1 MTTRDEF
8 AALVTE
14 QRNPR
19 STRLDMMSTSEVV
32 ALINDEDAG
41 IAQAL
46 RAAVPDI
53 AKAADLVAQR
63 IRDGGRVFYV
73 GSGTSGRIGALDA
86 SEWTPTFGTEP
97 RVVQAIMAGGAG
109 IPVEAASELEDDRA
123 LGARSVDVMMVGGQ
137 DVVIGLAAS
146 GRTPY
151 VLGALEAARRLRAAT
166 VGISGNPGTPMAPLV
181 DILIVAVVGPE
192 VLTGSTRM
200 KAGTAQK
207 MILNMISTA
216 AMVRLGK
223 VYSNLMVDM
232 RPANRKL
239 LDRAR
244 RIVAEATSVSPNTAA
259 EALEAAGGDVKC
271 AIVIAALGCDLPT
284 ARRRLQSAGG
294 LVRKAL
300 E

>member
-1 MTTRDEF
+1 MATRDEF

-19 STRLDMMSTSEVV
+19 SISLDMMSTAEVV

-41 IAQAL
+41 VAQAVRTAL
-46 RAAVPDI
+46 PEIARAV
-53 AKAADLVAQR
+53 DLVAQR

-97 RVVQAIMAGGAG
+97 RLVQAIIAGGAG
-109 IPVEAASELEDDRA
+109 VPVEAASELEDDRA
-123 LGARSVDVMMVGGQ
+123 LGARSVDVMMVGEH
-137 DVVIGLAAS
+137 DAVIGLAAS

-151 VLGALEAARRLRAAT
+151 VLGALETARRLRAAT
-166 VGISGNPGTPMAPLV
+166 VGISGNAGTPMAPLV
-181 DILIVAVVGPE
+181 DVLIVAVVGPE

-244 RIVAEATSVSPNTAA
+244 RIVAEAASVSRDKAA
-259 EALEAAGGDVKC
+259 EALEAAGGEVKH
-271 AIVIAALGCDLPT
+271 AIVMAALGCDLPA
-284 ARRRLQSAGG
+284 ARRKLESAGG
-294 LVRKAL
+294 FVRKAL